1 MCVVIEFQSTKS
13 AGMESHRVDFT
24 GVSLN
29 GEDSTK
35 GIVQGIGFH
44 YDWFV
49 RDPMDKDGSGGKCRL
64 EGFKGFPSSIRKI
77 PSYPFVGESGKQN
90 YNVGIV
96 RNEMVVEIC
105 KS

>member
-1 MCVVIEFQSTKS
+1 MCVIIEFRSTKS

-35 GIVQGIGFH
+35 GIVQGVGFC

-49 RDPMDKDGSGGKCRL
+49 GDPVGKDRSRGKCRL
-64 EGFKGFPSSIRKI
+64 ESFKGFPSSIGKI
-77 PSYPFVGESGKQN
+77 PGYPFAGESGKRN

-96 RNEMVVEIC
+96 RNETVVEIC